1 MGCQALGACHKNRDG
16 NWSPM
21 FNLCRQV
28 PLSIALI
35 GDPAPLHRGV
45 RSSNHDRGCD
55 RRDAWVGL
63 SPDLKT
69 ITSEPTVGKGN
80 TINESEMALFF
91 ECMQSCA
98 RKGLDTGR
106 HCQRRDVYSC
116 EFLRV
121 STQPQAAEMM
131 SQSFNPK
138 TCNPSAP

>member
-1 MGCQALGACHKNRDG
+1 MGCQALGACQKNRDG

-35 GDPAPLHRGV
+35 GDPAPIHRGV

-69 ITSEPTVGKGN
+69 ITSEPTVGKATPSMRAKWRSSPSACHGVL
-80 TINESEMALFF
+80 E
-91 ECMQSCA
+91 
-98 RKGLDTGR
+98 KGLTPPTLSETRFFANISG
-106 HCQRRDVYSC
+106 
-116 EFLRV
+116 ERV
-121 STQPQAAEMM
+121 ECTR
-131 SQSFNPK
+131 
-138 TCNPSAP
+138 TCRGS